1 LAKYGVFYLIYNR
14 KTILLDVTRQK
25 EVKNLLNKQSVIF
38 NGISDIKKR
47 DFLIKNVDILY
58 ELLMNIER
66 QSNEF
71 YINLFKNDYGW
82 MKEYKRTVDYLN
94 SNVDEFGDN
103 INEFNKRFNLNLINS
118 YIIRMSLN

>member
-1 LAKYGVFYLIYNR
+1 MTK
-14 KTILLDVTRQK
+14 QK

-47 DFLIKNVDILY
+47 NFLIKNVDILY

-118 YIIRMSLN
+118 YIIRMSLD